1 MKASH
6 PGSPPYRGT
15 MDAQQPQTTRTRVL
29 KAVAVVVIILVISA
43 LLDLL
48 LQHQGA
54 TQSG

>member
-1 MKASH
+1 
-6 PGSPPYRGT
+6 

-54 TQSG
+54 KLGG

>member
-1 MKASH
+1 MKS
-6 PGSPPYRGT
+6 PRSSTPPYRGT
-15 MDAQQPQTTRTRVL
+15 MDVQQPQTTRTRVL

-54 TQSG
+54 KLGG

>member
-1 MKASH
+1 M
-6 PGSPPYRGT
+6 
-15 MDAQQPQTTRTRVL
+15 L

-54 TQSG
+54 KLGG